1 MKRDFRKIYWIVAII
16 WGVVASVCA
25 VVYAIKFDKSMP
37 IEEQST
43 AMAVWNIAYWSVII
57 LFGAS
62 LLVALF
68 FAIAQIVKGLMYDPK
83 KQLGILVGLGALI
96 VVFIVSYALSSGT
109 DIPKELFEKTGSDY
123 SNSRLI
129 GACMYVV
136 YILFAGV
143 ILSALYAE
151 ISKKIK

>member
-1 MKRDFRKIYWIVAII
+1 
-16 WGVVASVCA
+16 
-25 VVYAIKFDKSMP
+25 
-37 IEEQST
+37 
-43 AMAVWNIAYWSVII
+43 
-57 LFGAS
+57 
-62 LLVALF
+62 
-68 FAIAQIVKGLMYDPK
+68 MYDPK

-123 SNSRLI
+123 SSSKLI

>member
-16 WGVVASVCA
+16 WGVVASICA
-25 VVYAIKFDKSMP
+25 VAYAIKFDKSIP
-37 IEEQST
+37 VAEQSS
-43 AMAVWNIAYWSVII
+43 AMALWNIAYWSVII

-62 LLVALF
+62 LLVAVF
-68 FAIAQIVKGLMYDPK
+68 FAVAQIVKGLMYDPK

-123 SNSRLI
+123 SSSKLI

-151 ISKKIK
+151 ISKK